1 MRLWSVHP
9 RYFDRQASTACRREA
24 LLAGAVLAGQTSGYL
39 GHPQLE
45 RFRVHSSPLDA
56 ISAFLRGIADEAD
69 ARGYTF
75 DRAKMFTVI
84 EGPIASWERPK
95 A

>member
-1 MRLWSVHP
+1 
-9 RYFDRQASTACRREA
+9 
-24 LLAGAVLAGQTSGYL
+24 
-39 GHPQLE
+39 
-45 RFRVHSSPLDA
+45 LDA

-69 ARGYTF
+69 ARGYTL

-84 EGPIASWERPK
+84 EGPNASWERPK